1 MIALIE
7 AAIVQRLRQG
17 LGKLV
22 TGVHSYGGELDDEG
36 LYQVVQQ
43 LPAAW
48 VTFAGID
55 KTEAVKTSRTKHK
68 AEAKFVVMVAAR
80 SLRSEEASRAGGI
93 GHWEIGSYQ
102 LIYAVRRLLA
112 NQDFGLAIDNLQ
124 PRAVRT
130 LFNGRMERSEVMSVY
145 ACEFATHWIEEALD
159 NGRWPEIPPPP
170 PANPNAPP
178 HPDQIFVTYQAATS
192 PPDPE
197 LKGANLHVHAPP
209 DNPTPAIEAE
219 VKLGDTP

>member
-43 LPAAW
+43 LPATW

-80 SLRSEEASRAGGI
+80 SLRSEETSRTGGI
-93 GHWEIGSYQ
+93 GHWEN
-102 LIYAVRRLLA
+102 RRRWFCSEWCAAALGLPESWRWSPNDLA
-112 NQDFGLAIDNLQ
+112 AIV
-124 PRAVRT
+124 P
-130 LFNGRMERSEVMSVY
+130 
-145 ACEFATHWIEEALD
+145 ALK
-159 NGRWPEIPPPP
+159 R
-170 PANPNAPP
+170 
-178 HPDQIFVTYQAATS
+178 QA
-192 PPDPE
+192 
-197 LKGANLHVHAPP
+197 
-209 DNPTPAIEAE
+209 
-219 VKLGDTP
+219 

>member
-55 KTEAVKTSRTKHK
+55 KTEAVQTSRTK
-68 AEAKFVVMVAAR
+68 R
-80 SLRSEEASRAGGI
+80 
-93 GHWEIGSYQ
+93 HW
-102 LIYAVRRLLA
+102 R
-112 NQDFGLAIDNLQ
+112 F
-124 PRAVRT
+124 
-130 LFNGRMERSEVMSVY
+130 
-145 ACEFATHWIEEALD
+145 
-159 NGRWPEIPPPP
+159 
-170 PANPNAPP
+170 
-178 HPDQIFVTYQAATS
+178 
-192 PPDPE
+192 
-197 LKGANLHVHAPP
+197 
-209 DNPTPAIEAE
+209 
-219 VKLGDTP
+219 

>member
-55 KTEAVKTSRTKHK
+55 KTEAVQTSRTKHK
-68 AEAKFVVMVAAR
+68 AEAKFVVMVAA
-80 SLRSEEASRAGGI
+80 AAAGVEVI
-93 GHWEIGSYQ
+93 GDVELAY
-102 LIYAVRRLLA
+102 RL
-112 NQDFGLAIDNLQ
+112 D
-124 PRAVRT
+124 
-130 LFNGRMERSEVMSVY
+130 
-145 ACEFATHWIEEALD
+145 
-159 NGRWPEIPPPP
+159 
-170 PANPNAPP
+170 
-178 HPDQIFVTYQAATS
+178 
-192 PPDPE
+192 
-197 LKGANLHVHAPP
+197 K
-209 DNPTPAIEAE
+209 AE
-219 VKLGDTP
+219 VFCPSAFHRPP